1 MMRACGTGSIPAT
14 SQPEAMASRAA
25 SCPTRPSPITTTLA
39 PGPASASRSPCSA
52 MAATVANAASW
63 AGTPSGT
70 AAHSRPG
77 TAWNSAWLAL
87 PAPPVATS
95 WPARRPLTAEPTST
109 TMPAAE

>member
-1 MMRACGTGSIPAT
+1 
-14 SQPEAMASRAA
+14 
-25 SCPTRPSPITTTLA
+25 
-39 PGPASASRSPCSA
+39 
-52 MAATVANAASW
+52 MAAIVVNAASP

-70 AAHSRPG
+70 VAHSRPG

-95 WPARRPLTAEPTST
+95 WPGRTPVTAAPASS